1 VTPPVKVTRLS
12 TLTRKV
18 PGTSQCSLTHGPRPA
33 AATLEHD
40 GDQEAPS
47 SDDDDDSHNLQER
60 QQPGR
65 RKQRK
70 AQTFRNVDLP
80 GLLGSMLTWHNGF
93 LLLWFQYLATVNN
106 IWNLSHPEHIAT
118 AQTIW
123 SRMMGNIL
131 HILASNDEPVFYLVV
146 SVLFYRP

>member
-1 VTPPVKVTRLS
+1 MKVTRPS

-18 PGTSQCSLTHGPRPA
+18 PGTSQHSSTHGPCPA
-33 AATLEHD
+33 AATLERD

-47 SDDDDDSHNLQER
+47 SDDDDDSHDLQEG

-65 RKQRK
+65 RKRCK
-70 AQTFRNVDLP
+70 ARTFRNVDLP
-80 GLLGSMLTWHNGF
+80 GLPGSMLTWHDGF
-93 LLLWFQYLATVNN
+93 LLLWFQYLATVDN

-123 SRMMGNIL
+123 SRMMGNIP

-146 SVLFYRP
+146 PVLFYCP

>member
-1 VTPPVKVTRLS
+1 MKVTRPS
-12 TLTRKV
+12 TLTCKV
-18 PGTSQCSLTHGPRPA
+18 PGTSQCSSTHGPRPA
-33 AATLEHD
+33 AATLERD
-40 GDQEAPS
+40 GDQEVPS
-47 SDDDDDSHNLQER
+47 SDDDNDSHDLQER

-65 RKQRK
+65 RKWRK
-70 AQTFRNVDLP
+70 ARTFRNVDLP
-80 GLLGSMLTWHNGF
+80 GLPGSMLTWHDGF
-93 LLLWFQYLATVNN
+93 LPLWFQYLATVDN

-123 SRMMGNIL
+123 SRMMGNIP